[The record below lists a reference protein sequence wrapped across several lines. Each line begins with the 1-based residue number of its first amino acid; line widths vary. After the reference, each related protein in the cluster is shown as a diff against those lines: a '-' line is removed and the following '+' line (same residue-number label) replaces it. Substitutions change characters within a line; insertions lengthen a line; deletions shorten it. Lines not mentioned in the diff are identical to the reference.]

1 MKKKGTFINIGKSN
15 QIMISYLL
23 KQFWTVVLTP
33 WKRWLLYQ
41 GVIMSILYLS
51 STNLSEVLIL
61 NATDRQ
67 YITHKLSIVMLILS
81 QVT

>member
-1 MKKKGTFINIGKSN
+1 
-15 QIMISYLL
+15 
-23 KQFWTVVLTP
+23 
-33 WKRWLLYQ
+33 
-41 GVIMSILYLS
+41 MSILYLS

>member
-1 MKKKGTFINIGKSN
+1 M
-15 QIMISYLL
+15 
-23 KQFWTVVLTP
+23 LTP
-33 WKRWLLYQ
+33 WKSLLPYQ

-51 STNLSEVLIL
+51 STNLSAVLIL

-67 YITHKLSIVMLILS
+67 YITHQSSIVMLILS